1 MEVYLDGGWKEN
13 KDIVVRLRDPAGQSN
28 LAFDPFAN
36 PESKSIC
43 YYIDLT
49 ERLDDP
55 AGRPPSD
62 SDSDTD

>member
-1 MEVYLDGGWKEN
+1 M
-13 KDIVVRLRDPAGQSN
+13 VRLCDPAGQSMN
-28 LAFDPFAN
+28 NSGFDSFGDL
-36 PESKSIC
+36 ESKSIC